1 MLSGRRQESEHPSN
15 RVLLGTAISF
25 QSKFQLTTCQHQE
38 EIVHRAGRTVTLPAH
53 PTADWLPAHLVAD
66 WLFRDRNTHGPA
78 RASPNVPGR
87 GGASVAI
94 NFASPGRARPSVQMR
109 NAWHTLP
116 LHPQSFTNVY
126 TDELVHA
133 PLTHFCKQGSL
144 GFSSS
149 KELGVV
155 QFL

>member
-1 MLSGRRQESEHPSN
+1 M
-15 RVLLGTAISF
+15 
-25 QSKFQLTTCQHQE
+25 
-38 EIVHRAGRTVTLPAH
+38 AGRTVTLSAH

-66 WLFRDRNTHGPA
+66 WLFRDWNTPEPA

-87 GGASVAI
+87 GEASVAI
-94 NFASPGRARPSVQMR
+94 NLASPWRARPSVQMR

-116 LHPQSFTNVY
+116 LHPQSLTNVY

-144 GFSSS
+144 GFSSN

>member
-1 MLSGRRQESEHPSN
+1 M
-15 RVLLGTAISF
+15 
-25 QSKFQLTTCQHQE
+25 
-38 EIVHRAGRTVTLPAH
+38 AGRTVTLSAH

-66 WLFRDRNTHGPA
+66 WLFRDRNTPEPA

-87 GGASVAI
+87 GEASVAI
-94 NFASPGRARPSVQMR
+94 NLASPWRAHPSVQMR

-116 LHPQSFTNVY
+116 LHPQSLTNVY

-144 GFSSS
+144 GFSSN